1 MLFALA
7 RIKKRIPIGV
17 AGAVVAVFYL
27 YLLNAQSPLGK
38 LSAVFIFLYLW
49 GIFSLAAFAA
59 CDRLLSPRLADYP
72 TSWRRLW
79 LAGCL
84 AAGLWLANNIP
95 ILFVKPLAVPFPPP
109 VLQKIIFLSSAGFTV
124 GLLLFTLSVLL
135 AARQSAEQQPAK
147 MRRFRWALYALPML
161 LAWLVYLLAYWPGMM
176 SADSLNQWGQ
186 ALSGHFNDHH
196 PASHTFIIWL
206 LVRIYPSP
214 ALVALT
220 QILALALV
228 SGYILGFFETQGVP
242 KPFLWIASLVFA
254 LSPVNGTMVNT
265 LWKDVFY
272 SAALLGFTFLVYRVG
287 ISRGRWLENPWN
299 AILLGLTGVL
309 MSSFRHN
316 GWPIVVGVLLLLLL
330 LYWRFWSRIAIAAA
344 VFAGSVFIIRGPIYR
359 LVNVTTQGVYE
370 KFIPSLFSLYSLA
383 AEADPGSYAETVIQS
398 IRPFSG
404 NWSCDLTAPYQ
415 AVQQMDGSGQEE
427 NIFQKGINLISRSPN
442 LMYYYYTCRR
452 AFSWIVWDPY
462 GFIDN
467 TSHTRYLVDPNPYG
481 IVPASKLPAVRER
494 VSEFVYWSSLDNQI
508 SWLVWRPALYL
519 YLFLFTIAVQVLKY
533 RDWKLFIASAPL
545 VLQAI
550 GFTLL
555 FTMLNFRL
563 QYAVYL
569 AALLF
574 WPLLF
579 APRFVQPAQASAE
592 AHPDQAG

>member
-1 MLFALA
+1 M
-7 RIKKRIPIGV
+7 IKKWLPGAA
-17 AGAVVAVFYL
+17 AGAVIAVFYL

-49 GIFSLAAFAA
+49 GIFSLVVFVTF
-59 CDRLLSPRLADYP
+59 DRMISPRLADYP
-72 TSWRRLW
+72 ASWRRLW

-95 ILFVKPLAVPFPPP
+95 VLMQKPLAIPFLLPA
-109 VLQKIIFLSSAGFTV
+109 LQKIIFLLSAGFAI
-124 GLLLFTLSVLL
+124 GLLLFTLSLL
-135 AARQSAEQQPAK
+135 FAARQSAELKPATQ
-147 MRRFRWALYALPML
+147 RFRWLLYALPML
-161 LAWLVYLLAYWPGMM
+161 LAWLIYLLAYWPGMM
-176 SADSLNQWGQ
+176 SADSLSQWGQ

-196 PASHTFIIWL
+196 PASHTFLIWL

-220 QILALALV
+220 QILALGLL

-242 KPFLWIASLVFA
+242 QPVLWAASLIFA

-265 LWKDVFY
+265 LWKDVLY
-272 SAALLGFTFLVYRVG
+272 STALLSLTFLVYRIG
-287 ISRGRWLENPWN
+287 ITRGRWLESCWSPV
-299 AILLGLTGVL
+299 LLGLTGAL

-316 GWPIVVGVLLLLLL
+316 GWPLVLATFLLILLV
-330 LYWRFWSRIAIAAA
+330 YWRLWSRVAIAAA
-344 VFAGSVFIIRGPIYR
+344 VFAGALLFIREPVYR
-359 LVNVTTQGVYE
+359 FAKVSTQGVYE
-370 KFIPSLFSLYSLA
+370 AGTSSLFSLYSMA
-383 AEADPGSYAETVIQS
+383 AEADSGSYAETMIQS

-404 NWSCDLTAPYQ
+404 NWSCDLSAQYQ
-415 AVQQMDGSGQEE
+415 AVQQIDGSGQRESVL
-427 NIFQKGINLISRSPN
+427 QKGINLISRSPN

-452 AFSWIVWDPY
+452 SFSWIVWDPY

-481 IVPASKLPAVRER
+481 IIPDSKLPFVRER
-494 VSEFVYWSSLDNQI
+494 VSEFVFWTSSDNRI

-519 YLFLFTIAVQVLKY
+519 YLFIFVIAVQALK
-533 RDWKLFIASAPL
+533 RQDLRLFLTSAPL

-550 GFTLL
+550 GFTIL
-555 FTMLNFRL
+555 FTAPNFRL

-579 APRFVQPAQASAE
+579 APKFVQPTQPSAE
-592 AHPDQAG
+592 LHPNQAD